1 MSQAIS
7 YDGLVKM
14 LLAAASQIETNKDEL
29 SKLDSFGG
37 DGDHG
42 TTMSRAMKNL
52 KETIEKNN
60 GSNDIKTL
68 LYDVGWAIMGV
79 DGGATGPL
87 FGTFFMGMS
96 EPAEG
101 KELLEVSTLAQMLRD
116 GLANVQKQT
125 KAKVGD
131 KTIIDAMVPAVEA
144 ATAAANENAD
154 LHEFLSQT
162 AKAAEQ
168 GAASTSK
175 LQARFGRAKNIGEK
189 SIGNPDPGA
198 TSVSLMFKGFLEG
211 N

>member
-1 MSQAIS
+1 MSQAIG
-7 YDGLVKM
+7 YDDLVKM
-14 LLAAASQIETNKDEL
+14 LLGAAEKIENNKDEL

-42 TTMSRAMKNL
+42 TTMSRAMRNL
-52 KETIEKNN
+52 KEAIEKND
-60 GSNDIKTL
+60 GSNDIKSL
-68 LYDVGWAIMGV
+68 LFDVGWAIMGV

-96 EPAEG
+96 QAAEG
-101 KELLEVSTLAQMLRD
+101 KELLEASTLAQMLQD

-131 KTIIDAMVPAVEA
+131 KTMIDALVPAVS
-144 ATAAANENAD
+144 AAAAAD
-154 LHEFLSQT
+154 EKADVQELLTQT
-162 AKAAEQ
+162 ANAAAE

-175 LQARFGRAKNIGEK
+175 LQAKFGRAKNIGEQ